1 MNCEC
6 DEELAHTLTN
16 LAVDGQ
22 FDEQFLTNDDGSGF
36 DHVGQCHAVT
46 NTGGNSDDNGSD
58 DPTNPNGNGGNGGG
72 NNIVDDST
80 IPPVQ
85 CCGTY
90 PNRFDFLTH
99 KGNRACCGGK
109 TYNVNKHDCCD
120 GFISQIGSCA
130 ARRK

>member
-1 MNCEC
+1 MNCGC
-6 DEELAHTLTN
+6 DEQLAHTLTN
-16 LAVDGQ
+16 LAKDDQ
-22 FDEQFLTNDDGSGF
+22 FNEQFLTNDDGSGF

-46 NTGGNSDDNGSD
+46 NTGGNSDDNGTD

-72 NNIVDDST
+72 NNVVDDST

-99 KGNRACCGGK
+99 KGNRACCGDK

-120 GFISQIGSCA
+120 GFISMIGQCPS
-130 ARRK
+130 RRR